1 MGFHRN
7 LRFSLVLAAAALA
20 APRAAAVTQYRSNK
34 LPFLFDL
41 NGFMTTLALPVTD
54 LVEMVRIPDDIVRE
68 RLEKAK
74 DQESIEPLDVLIAD
88 DEAQVVALAERIAL
102 PGKLED
108 VAGYLRSELKRA
120 SEHGAPGAM
129 KTIEIR
135 GDIFNSIDKAQFVEL
150 FAKPH
155 HNLTLST
162 IEMRDDGKL
171 RRDFMDQLT
180 PYFDKAARKQ
190 ILAKIGRGEPIRVDT
205 ELLPEFARKMVR
217 HFVPYRGPNCFHAAL
232 AFQSPQLTAS
242 SLINVKEEHG
252 YHRAMINYDEL
263 WRVLSRSFY
272 EVNPERQAL
281 KYGDVLVFF
290 DVPKS
295 VAAASAKAIDFR
307 WIRHTATYLFGGY
320 TFSKGSKSA
329 NTPYLVRT
337 LGEEWKTWKRFTN
350 NLGVK
355 IFRRSAKE
363 MAPKPPRDLA
373 DWIY

>member
-1 MGFHRN
+1 M
-7 LRFSLVLAAAALA
+7 ALA
-20 APRAAAVTQYRSNK
+20 TLTAATSAKAVTQYRANR

-54 LVEMVRIPDDIVRE
+54 LVEMVRMPDEIVRD

-74 DQESIEPLDVLIAD
+74 DLESIEPLDVLIGD
-88 DEAQVVALAERIAL
+88 DEAQIIALAERISL
-102 PGKLED
+102 PGRLDD
-108 VAGYLRSELKRA
+108 VAGYLRSELKKA
-120 SEHGAPGAM
+120 SEHGHPGAL

-135 GDIFNSIDKAQFVEL
+135 GDIFNAIDKAQFVEL

-171 RRDFMDQLT
+171 RRDFMEQLT
-180 PYFDKAARKQ
+180 PYFDKGQRQQ

-242 SLINVKEEHG
+242 SLVNVKEEKG

-263 WRVLSRSFY
+263 WRVLNRSFY
-272 EVNPERQAL
+272 EINPDRQPL
-281 KYGDVLVFF
+281 KYGDILVLF

-295 VAAASAKAIDFR
+295 LSQSGGRNIDFR

-355 IFRRSAKE
+355 IFRRSTKE
-363 MAPKPPRDLA
+363 IQVDPPRDLA